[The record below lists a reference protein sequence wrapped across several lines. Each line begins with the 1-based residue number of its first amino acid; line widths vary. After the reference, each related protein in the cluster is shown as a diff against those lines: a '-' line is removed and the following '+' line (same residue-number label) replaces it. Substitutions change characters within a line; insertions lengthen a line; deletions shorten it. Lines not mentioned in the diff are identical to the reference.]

1 MAGRE
6 FESTVPYIRVSVT
19 KKKTNRGEQRSQTS
33 GGNHG
38 KGCLGEQP
46 KGILPFSSKENFER
60 SGAQKVSMDVMQ
72 WEMGTQHGEEP
83 QYKFCVAPNLEGE
96 KDIKDLRGI
105 VSGPGPMAL
114 CYKEK
119 LGWVTES
126 LGPKTDHW

>member
-6 FESTVPYIRVSVT
+6 SESTIPYIGVSVT
-19 KKKTNRGEQRSQTS
+19 EKETNKGEQRSQTS

-38 KGCLGEQP
+38 KGKESCLGKQP
-46 KGILPFSSKENFER
+46 KGILPFSSKENFDG

-72 WEMGTQHGEEP
+72 WEMGTQQREEP
-83 QYKFCVAPNLEGE
+83 QYEFRVAPNLEGE
-96 KDIKDLRGI
+96 KDIRDPKGI

-119 LGWVTES
+119 LG
-126 LGPKTDHW
+126 